1 MEAIKAKS
9 GGGVIGDKEWV
20 ARTTW
25 DGKELIFVREHSC
38 YDLDSTS
45 LRDLAERRIMQC
57 QYEMKH
63 WQDLLDKRETYINEN
78 AGE

>member
-1 MEAIKAKS
+1 MSKS
-9 GGGVIGDKEWV
+9 GGVIGDKEWV

-45 LRDLAERRIMQC
+45 LRDMAEIRIRQC
-57 QYEMKH
+57 EYEKKH
-63 WQDLLDKRETYINEN
+63 WEDLLRKREDFIKEQHV
-78 AGE
+78 

>member
-1 MEAIKAKS
+1 MSKS

-38 YDLDSTS
+38 YDLNSDS
-45 LRDLAERRIMQC
+45 LRNIAETRIRQCEYEKKHWEDLLERREEFIRGQ
-57 QYEMKH
+57 
-63 WQDLLDKRETYINEN
+63 N
-78 AGE
+78 G